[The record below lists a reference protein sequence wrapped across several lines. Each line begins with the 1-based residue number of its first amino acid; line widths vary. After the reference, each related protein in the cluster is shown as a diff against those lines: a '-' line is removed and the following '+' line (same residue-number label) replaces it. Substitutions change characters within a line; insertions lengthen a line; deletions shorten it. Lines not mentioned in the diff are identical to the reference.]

1 MTFTNDQICSSTLRT
16 ISLVIMLVAL
26 SFFSFPGCAGLMEGG
41 TDEQGV
47 TSVERHDFDK
57 ATEAF
62 DKGQNKEALQRY
74 ERFVDDHPE
83 SVLVEQALLQIGI
96 LRYRAGQLEESYAAF
111 KKLLDNHPNSPNTAE
126 GNYRLGL
133 ALMRMKREAEAVER
147 FMAAAESAA
156 NDGLRASGLAGLGR
170 AHTEL
175 KNYAEALEAF
185 AEAFRLTTED
195 ETREELAGAIDSLID
210 KVPADRLIK
219 LADNYDGEY
228 PGDAILFRI
237 GSSAFDNKDW
247 STSAEFLKRLIDN
260 FSRSRYLKETQRML
274 SEMAK
279 LKQVDPQ
286 AIGVILPMTGKFSS
300 FGEIS
305 LMGISLAAGVYEGR
319 HEASGLRLI
328 VEDSKGDPAEAVR
341 AVDRLVI
348 KNHVVAIIGPLFGR
362 TAEAAAARAQTL
374 GVPMICLSQKPG
386 IPQLGNYIFRNSMT
400 AHMQARS
407 IAEFAITKLGAQ
419 RFAIL
424 YPNDTYGENMMN
436 AFWDEVVAR
445 KGEIVGVEEYPPD
458 ENDFGKQI
466 ERLTGISWLPA
477 WRKAK
482 LKKEDKLEPVVDF
495 DAIYIPDSYRKV
507 GLIAPQLRYHDV
519 KRVVLLGT
527 NLWNNQELIKI
538 GERFVRGSY
547 FVDGFFPSS
556 ANEQIGV
563 FNQEFQLTFMRN
575 PDTLAAQAYDTMG
588 LLYYLVGKLG
598 LKTREDLQRSLA
610 SLIDFPGVTGR
621 ISFDS
626 DGEGMRNLFILTVEG
641 EQIVDVVDR

>member
-1 MTFTNDQICSSTLRT
+1 MTFSKNFTCCSTNRKSYPAIL
-16 ISLVIMLVAL
+16 LAL
-26 SFFSFPGCAGLMEGG
+26 IALFVLTSCAGLLEAPTGEEGI
-41 TDEQGV
+41 
-47 TSVERHDFDK
+47 TSVEQHDFDQ
-57 ATEAF
+57 ATDSF
-62 DKGQNKEALQRY
+62 DNDRNKEALKRY
-74 ERFVDDHPE
+74 ERFVNDHPQ
-83 SVLVEQALLQIGI
+83 SILVEHALLQIGI
-96 LRYRAGQLEESYAAF
+96 LRYRSGQLEQSYDSF
-111 KKLLDNHPNSPNTAE
+111 KRLIDDHPNSRYTAE

-133 ALMRMKREAEAVER
+133 ALMRMKKQDEAIGC
-147 FMAAAESAA
+147 FLAAAESAD
-156 NDGLRASGLAGLGR
+156 NDALQGSALSGLGR
-170 AHTEL
+170 AHSGL
-175 KNYAEALEAF
+175 KKYGEALQAF
-185 AEAFRLTTED
+185 ADAFALSTET
-195 ETREELAGAIDSLID
+195 EVKEELEGAIDTLID
-210 KVPADRLIK
+210 KVPIDRLTQ
-219 LADNYDGEY
+219 LAETYDNEY

-237 GSSAFDNKDW
+237 GSHAFDNKDW
-247 STSAEFLKRLIDN
+247 NRSAEFLKRLIDN
-260 FSRSRYLKETQRML
+260 FSRSRYLVETQNML

-305 LMGISLAAGVYEGR
+305 LMGISLAAGIYEGR
-319 HEASGLRLI
+319 HEASGLRII

-348 KNHVVAIIGPLFGR
+348 KNHVIAIIGPLFGR
-362 TAEAAAARAQTL
+362 TAEAAATRAQTL

-386 IPQLGNYIFRNSMT
+386 IPQLGDYIFRNSMT
-400 AHMQARS
+400 ARMQARS
-407 IAEFAITKLGAQ
+407 IAEFAFTKLGAT

-424 YPNDTYGENMMN
+424 YPNDTYGDNMMN

-458 ENDFGKQI
+458 EHDFGKQI
-466 ERLTGISWLPA
+466 ERLTGISFLSP
-477 WRKAK
+477 WRKAI
-482 LKKEDKLEPVVDF
+482 LKKKDELRPVVDF

-519 KRVVLLGT
+519 KRIVLLGT
-527 NLWNNQELIKI
+527 NLWNNQGLIKI

-547 FVDGFFPSS
+547 FVDGFFPSPS
-556 ANEQIGV
+556 NEQIGV

-598 LKTREDLQRSLA
+598 LKTREDLQRSIA
-610 SLIDFPGVTGR
+610 SQIDFPGVTGR
-621 ISFDS
+621 ISFDQ

-641 EQIVDVVDR
+641 DQIVDVVDK